1 MLQVVIESVRGSSY
15 QGDISIDDLSMT
27 QFCRSYSGPI
37 PTAPPPTTPGPT
49 TPACPGF
56 RFKCSSG
63 RCIDRGNVCNYKDD
77 CGDGSDET
85 NCGMQQASYS

>member
-37 PTAPPPTTPGPT
+37 PTPPPPHPSISLLL
-49 TPACPGF
+49 ALALSFEAFGF
-56 RFKCSSG
+56 
-63 RCIDRGNVCNYKDD
+63 
-77 CGDGSDET
+77 
-85 NCGMQQASYS
+85 